1 MPPVTD
7 RGRVGLSL
15 VVRSVIWAA
24 LLPGLTAGFVPWYY
38 FGVDPASFDP
48 TKVRHLAGGLVMIAG
63 LALLIAC
70 IVAFARRGRGT
81 LSPLD
86 PPRTLVVQGLY
97 RYVRNPM
104 YLGVATI
111 GIGELI
117 VWPSG
122 GLWIWWGAWLLLV
135 NVFVIAV
142 EEPALRRQFGS
153 SYTHYT
159 RAVSR
164 WVPRLRPYAPPRQ
177 IAGDA

>member
-1 MPPVTD
+1 MFD
-7 RGRVGLSL
+7 
-15 VVRSVIWAA
+15 
-24 LLPGLTAGFVPWYY
+24 
-38 FGVDPASFDP
+38 ASSG
-48 TKVRHLAGGLVMIAG
+48 RHLAGGVVLLAG
-63 LALLIAC
+63 LALLTAC
-70 IVAFARRGRGT
+70 IVEFARRGRGT

-86 PPRTLVVQGLY
+86 PPRALVVQGLY

-104 YLGVATI
+104 YLGVLTI
-111 GIGELI
+111 GIGQLTI
-117 VWPSG
+117 WPSRR
-122 GLWIWWGAWLLLV
+122 LLIWWACWFAWV
-135 NVFVIAV
+135 HVFVIAV